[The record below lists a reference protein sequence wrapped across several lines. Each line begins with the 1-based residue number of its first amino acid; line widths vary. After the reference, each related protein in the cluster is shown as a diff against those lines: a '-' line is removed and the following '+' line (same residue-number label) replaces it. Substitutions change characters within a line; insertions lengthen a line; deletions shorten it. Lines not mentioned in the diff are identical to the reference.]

1 MANLLIHTKTEPHTT
16 SVCNPFFLKNIK
28 SQFRNRLGF
37 IFSQNLNTTSL
48 HSNYFLYFAA
58 KSKKPMK
65 KSIIAFVTLA
75 LLASCSKKES
85 TDGLHLTGNIKGLK
99 NGTLY
104 IQRIVDTT
112 LVAIDS
118 IKIDGNSSFESNIK
132 LESPEMLYLFLDRG
146 VTNSLDN
153 NVMFF
158 AEPGNINIDTN
169 LDNFIY
175 GAKITGSKNQ
185 ELYEEYKKINSRFND
200 ESLAMVESR
209 FKAVKRQDQK
219 AIDSINIKQESNIKR
234 KYLYATNFALNNKDH
249 EIAPYIALAEI
260 YDINVKF
267 LDTIQKSMTP
277 KVASSLYGKKLTKY
291 IADIKKE
298 QQK

>member
-1 MANLLIHTKTEPHTT
+1 
-16 SVCNPFFLKNIK
+16 
-28 SQFRNRLGF
+28 
-37 IFSQNLNTTSL
+37 
-48 HSNYFLYFAA
+48 
-58 KSKKPMK
+58 MK
-65 KSIIAFVTLA
+65 KSIIAFVALA

-85 TDGLHLTGNIKGLK
+85 ADNLHITGNIKGLK

-104 IQRIVDTT
+104 IQRIVDTS

-118 IKIDGNSSFESNIK
+118 VKIDGNSSFERDIK

-146 VTNSLDN
+146 VTNSMDN
-153 NVMFF
+153 NILFF
-158 AEPGNINIDTN
+158 AEPGNINIETN

-200 ESLAMVESR
+200 ENLAMVEPR
-209 FKAVKRQDQK
+209 FKAIKRQDQK
-219 AIDSINIKQESNIKR
+219 AIDSLDTKQQSNIKR
-234 KYLYATNFALNNKDH
+234 KYLYATNFAINHKDY

-260 YDINVKF
+260 YDINIKF

-277 KVASSLYGKKLTKY
+277 KVAKSLYGKKLTKY
-291 IADIKKE
+291 VADIKKQE
-298 QQK
+298 QK

>member
-1 MANLLIHTKTEPHTT
+1 
-16 SVCNPFFLKNIK
+16 
-28 SQFRNRLGF
+28 
-37 IFSQNLNTTSL
+37 
-48 HSNYFLYFAA
+48 
-58 KSKKPMK
+58 MK

-85 TDGLHLTGNIKGLK
+85 TDSLHITGNIKGLK

-104 IQRIVDTT
+104 IQRIVDTS

-118 IKIDGNSSFESNIK
+118 IKIDGNSSFERDIK

-153 NVMFF
+153 NLLFF

-200 ESLAMVESR
+200 ENLNMVEAK
-209 FKAVKRQDQK
+209 FKAIKKQDQK
-219 AIDSINIKQESNIKR
+219 AVDSINAKQESNIKR
-234 KYLYATNFALNNKDH
+234 KYLYATNFAINHKDQD
-249 EIAPYIALAEI
+249 IAPYIALAEI

-277 KVASSLYGKKLTKY
+277 KVAQSLYGKKLTKY
-291 IADIKKE
+291 VTDIKKQE
-298 QQK
+298 QK

>member
-1 MANLLIHTKTEPHTT
+1 
-16 SVCNPFFLKNIK
+16 
-28 SQFRNRLGF
+28 
-37 IFSQNLNTTSL
+37 
-48 HSNYFLYFAA
+48 
-58 KSKKPMK
+58 MK
-65 KSIIAFVTLA
+65 KSIIAFAALA

-85 TDGLHLTGNIKGLK
+85 TDSLHLTGNIKGLK

-104 IQRIVDTT
+104 IQRVVDTT

-118 IKIDGNSSFESNIK
+118 VKIDGNSAFERDIK

-153 NVMFF
+153 NILFF
-158 AEPGNINIDTN
+158 AEPGNVNIETN

-185 ELYEEYKKINSRFND
+185 ELFEEYKKINSRFND
-200 ESLAMVESR
+200 ENLSMVESK
-209 FKAVKRQDQK
+209 FKAIKRQDQK
-219 AIDSINIKQESNIKR
+219 AIDSIDAKQQSNIKR
-234 KYLYATNFALNNKDH
+234 KYLYATNFAINHKDY

-260 YDINVKF
+260 YDINIKF

-277 KVASSLYGKKLTKY
+277 KVAKSLYGKKLTKY
-291 IADIKKE
+291 VSEIKKE
-298 QQK
+298 EQKAPAATE